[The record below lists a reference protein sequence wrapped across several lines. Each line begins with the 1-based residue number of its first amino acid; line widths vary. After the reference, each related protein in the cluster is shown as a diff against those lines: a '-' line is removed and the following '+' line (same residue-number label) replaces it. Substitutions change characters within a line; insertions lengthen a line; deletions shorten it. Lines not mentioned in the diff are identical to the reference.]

1 MTGFLVVSYIHME
14 TNKKIQKHY
23 RKEKK
28 QKVYNLKTKFFSI
41 HIRSSPA
48 TFELKISQFSGGKK
62 KMTVMK
68 KREDIIKII
77 FLSSYKKCLSCL
89 YHRGTSCW
97 LENNHYFFT
106 F

>member
-23 RKEKK
+23 RKKKKK

-62 KMTVMK
+62 NDGNEK
-68 KREDIIKII
+68 KRGYYKNNFSK
-77 FLSSYKKCLSCL
+77 FL
-89 YHRGTSCW
+89 
-97 LENNHYFFT
+97 
-106 F
+106 